1 MAAKKSKVSEKQ
13 IIEDLF
19 AELKNLPLRTFP
31 ALWEAGLDAPDRQG
45 VYVIYDPRGRVL
57 HVGRTTSARGGI
69 RQGLR
74 DHMANASS
82 FTTQY
87 LKGDGG
93 RLRGRYTYRA
103 LAVRNRR
110 HRALLEAYATS
121 HLCPAHLGLG

>member
-1 MAAKKSKVSEKQ
+1 MKPEPEIVAA
-13 IIEDLF
+13 LYG
-19 AELKNLPLRTFP
+19 ELMEAPLRTFP

-69 RQGLR
+69 SQRLR

-87 LKGDGG
+87 LKGEGG
-93 RLRGRYTYRA
+93 RLRGRYKYRA
-103 LAVRNRR
+103 LAVGNRR
-110 HRALLEAYATS
+110 HRALLEAYATG
-121 HLCPAHLGLG
+121 HLCPAHLGVGGAA